1 MFFFKELKRRN
12 VFRAGIAYIVVA
24 WLILQVVDVVL
35 PNLGVP
41 DWVFKII
48 LLVLVIGFPVVL
60 VIAYVFELTTEG
72 FKRESEVE
80 HKEGSESSG
89 REWGFAII
97 AILAVTLGFFAYD
110 KFVLSTAELGK
121 SIAVLPFVNMSSNLE
136 QEYFADG
143 LSEELLNMLARIPK
157 LRVIARTSSFSY
169 KGKDAKIAD
178 IAREL
183 NVDHVLEGSVRSY
196 GGTEVRITAQLI
208 RTDDESHLWAKD
220 YNVTLD
226 DVFGVQDQIAAAVV
240 EQLKVRL
247 LGTMPATREI
257 DSEAYRLYLLA
268 RELSRR
274 STPEG
279 HVRSNKL
286 YHQALDIEPG
296 YAPAWAGLAESFI
309 FFGERVLT
317 DAIGKTLQDGRCAD
331 VSAVDD
337 NYVAKVDDAF
347 DEAMCAANKA
357 LEIDQFNA
365 SAHASLGR
373 IAMVYGSSEGNLAIA
388 AKHLERA
395 LKLEPSNPLIINQAA
410 TFSKNLGRLDKAI
423 ELYEY
428 AAARDPISSG
438 VHTNLALS
446 YFAAGR
452 YDDAIKKYDTALS
465 LSPDANGVRSWLA
478 TTHVFNGDPDAAL
491 AALSNEPSEPWRLIG
506 EVIAYHAAG
515 QQAQLAPKLTLLV
528 EKYGGEWAFNVAY
541 VLASIGDADKAFAAL
556 ETAVKNND
564 TGLSEIVVTPEFNNI
579 RSDPRWLPFLESI
592 GKAPPQLAAVAFNVA
607 LPEQP

>member
-1 MFFFKELKRRN
+1 MSLIQELKRRN
-12 VFRAGIAYIVVA
+12 VFRAGIAYIVIA
-24 WLILQVVDVVL
+24 WLILQVADVVL
-35 PNLGVP
+35 PYLDVP
-41 DWVFKII
+41 DWIFKII

-80 HKEGSESSG
+80 HRVGGDSSG
-89 REWGFAII
+89 REWDFAII

-110 KFVLSTAELGK
+110 KFVTSTAELGK

-169 KGKDAKIAD
+169 KGKDTKIAE

-196 GGTEVRITAQLI
+196 GGAAVRITAQLI

-220 YNVTLD
+220 YDVTLD

-247 LGTMPATREI
+247 IDKLPATPEI
-257 DSEAYRLYLLA
+257 DSEAYGLYLQA
-268 RELSRR
+268 RELARR

-279 HVRSNKL
+279 HVRSSKL
-286 YHQALDIEPG
+286 YRQALDIEPE
-296 YAPAWAGLAESFI
+296 YAPAWAGLAENYI
-309 FFGERVLT
+309 FLGERVLT
-317 DAIGKTLQDGRCAD
+317 VAIGETLQDGRCAEA
-331 VSAVDD
+331 STVDE

-347 DEAMCAANKA
+347 DEALCAANQA
-357 LEIDQFNA
+357 LEIDRYNA
-365 SAHASLGR
+365 SAYASLGR
-373 IAMVYGSSEGNLAIA
+373 IAMVHDSSEDSLAIA

-395 LKLEPSNPLIINQAA
+395 LELEPSNPLIINQAA

-446 YFAAGR
+446 YFAGGR
-452 YDDAIKKYDTALS
+452 YDDAIEAYDTALG

-478 TTHVFNGDPDAAL
+478 TTHVLNGDPDVAL
-491 AALSNEPSEPWRLIG
+491 AALSKEPSEPWRLIG

-515 QQAQLAPKLTLLV
+515 QQAPLDQKLELLM
-528 EKYGGEWAFNVAY
+528 EKYGEEWAFNVAY

-564 TGLSEIVVTPEFNNI
+564 TGLSEIIVTPEFNNI
-579 RSDPRWLPFLESI
+579 HSDPRWLPFLESI
-592 GKAPPQLAAVAFNVA
+592 GKAPEQLAAVAFNVT

>member
-1 MFFFKELKRRN
+1 MSLIQELKRRN
-12 VFRAGIAYIVVA
+12 VFRAGIAYIVIA
-24 WLILQVVDVVL
+24 WLILQVADVVL
-35 PNLGVP
+35 PYLDVP
-41 DWVFKII
+41 DWIFKII

-80 HKEGSESSG
+80 HRAGGDSSG
-89 REWGFAII
+89 REWDFAII

-110 KFVLSTAELGK
+110 KFVTSTAELGK

-169 KGKDAKIAD
+169 KGKDTKIAE

-196 GGTEVRITAQLI
+196 GGAAVRITAQLI

-220 YNVTLD
+220 YDVTLD

-247 LGTMPATREI
+247 IDKLPATPEI
-257 DSEAYRLYLLA
+257 DSEAYGLYLQA
-268 RELSRR
+268 RELARR

-279 HVRSNKL
+279 HVRSSKL
-286 YHQALDIEPG
+286 YRQALDIEPE
-296 YAPAWAGLAESFI
+296 YAPAWAGLAENYI
-309 FFGERVLT
+309 FLGERVLT
-317 DAIGKTLQDGRCAD
+317 VAIGETLQDGRCAEA
-331 VSAVDD
+331 STVDE

-347 DEAMCAANKA
+347 DEALCAANQA
-357 LEIDQFNA
+357 LEIDRYNA
-365 SAHASLGR
+365 SAYASLGR
-373 IAMVYGSSEGNLAIA
+373 IAMVHDSSEDSLAIA

-395 LKLEPSNPLIINQAA
+395 LELEPSNPLIINQAA

-446 YFAAGR
+446 YFAGGR
-452 YDDAIKKYDTALS
+452 YDDAIEAYDTALG

-478 TTHVFNGDPDAAL
+478 TTHVLNGDPDVAL
-491 AALSNEPSEPWRLIG
+491 EALSKEPSEPWRLIG

-515 QQAQLAPKLTLLV
+515 QQAPLDQKLELLM
-528 EKYGGEWAFNVAY
+528 EKYGEEWAFNVAY

-564 TGLSEIVVTPEFNNI
+564 TGLSEIIVTPEFNNI
-579 RSDPRWLPFLESI
+579 HSDPRWLPFLESI
-592 GKAPPQLAAVAFNVA
+592 GKAPQQLAAVAFNVA
-607 LPEQP
+607 LPEPP